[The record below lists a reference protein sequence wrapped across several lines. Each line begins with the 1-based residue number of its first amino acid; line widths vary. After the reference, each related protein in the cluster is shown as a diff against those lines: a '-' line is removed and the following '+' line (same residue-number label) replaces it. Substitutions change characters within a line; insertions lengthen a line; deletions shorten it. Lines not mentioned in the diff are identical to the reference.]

1 MIAAIIQA
9 RMGSVRFPDKV
20 MKIIVGKPMLWHQIN
35 RLRKSELIEK
45 LIIATTDKIQD
56 RIIID
61 FAKENNILY
70 FAGSEEDVLDRFY
83 YSAKK
88 FKVETIV
95 RITGDCPL
103 IDPSLVDMLINFY
116 IDNKNQ
122 YDIVHNGTTYP
133 NGILETEVFS
143 FNILKKTWKN
153 AKLPS
158 EREHVTSYIWK
169 NPEMFGQATVENSK
183 DLSYLRLVVD
193 YEKDFKL
200 VKIIFQNLYKE
211 DGMFYS
217 EDIVRFLNQ
226 NPELIIL
233 NNNIA
238 RNEGYLKSISKDKIL
253 KYSK

>member
-9 RMGSVRFPDKV
+9 RMGASRFPDKV

-70 FAGSEEDVLDRFY
+70 FAGDEEDVLNRFY

-122 YDIVHNGTTYP
+122 YDIVNNGTTYP
-133 NGILETEVFS
+133 DGVLETEVFS

-153 AKLPS
+153 AKLSS

-169 NPEMFGQATVENSK
+169 NPEMFRQATVENSK

-193 YEKDFKL
+193 DEKDFKL
-200 VKIIFQNLYKE
+200 VKIIFKNLYKE
-211 DGMFYS
+211 DGMFYF

-226 NPELIIL
+226 NPELILL
-233 NNNIA
+233 NNNTI

>member
-9 RMGSVRFPDKV
+9 RMGASRFPDKV

-35 RLRKSELIEK
+35 RLKKSELIEK
-45 LIIATTDKIQD
+45 IIIATTNKIQD
-56 RIIID
+56 RTIVD

-95 RITGDCPL
+95 RITADCPL
-103 IDPSLVDMLINFY
+103 IDPLLVDMIINFY

-122 YDIVHNGTTYP
+122 YDIVNNGTTYP
-133 NGILETEVFS
+133 DGVLETEVFS

-153 AKLPS
+153 AKLSS

-169 NPEMFGQATVENSK
+169 NPEMFRQATVENSK
-183 DLSYLRLVVD
+183 DLSHLRLAVD

-200 VKIIFQNLYKE
+200 IKTIFLNLYKE
-211 DGMFYS
+211 DDMFHL
-217 EDIVRFLNQ
+217 EDIVKFLNQ

-233 NNNIA
+233 NNNII

-253 KYSK
+253 KYK

>member
-9 RMGSVRFPDKV
+9 RMASSRFPDKV

-70 FAGSEEDVLDRFY
+70 FAGSEEDVLNRFY

-103 IDPSLVDMLINFY
+103 IDPSLVDMIINFY
-116 IDNKNQ
+116 LDNKNQ

-133 NGILETEVFS
+133 DGIVETEVFS
-143 FNILKKTWKN
+143 FNILKKIWEN

-169 NPEMFGQATVENSK
+169 NPEMFRQATVENSK

-193 YEKDFKL
+193 NEKDFKL

-211 DGMFYS
+211 DEMFYL
-217 EDIVRFLNQ
+217 EDIVKFLNQ
-226 NPELIIL
+226 NPELITL
-233 NNNIA
+233 NSDTI
-238 RNEGYLKSISKDKIL
+238 RNEGYLKSISEDKII

>member
-20 MKIIVGKPMLWHQIN
+20 MKIIVGKPMLWHQVN
-35 RLRKSELIEK
+35 RLRKSKLIEK
-45 LIIATTDKIQD
+45 IIIATTDKTQD

-88 FKVETIV
+88 FKVETVV

-103 IDPSLVDMLINFY
+103 IDPSIVDMIINFY
-116 IDNKNQ
+116 LDNKNQ

-133 NGILETEVFS
+133 DGIVETEVFS
-143 FNILKKTWKN
+143 FNILKKTWEN
-153 AKLPS
+153 AKLLS

-169 NPEMFGQATVENSK
+169 NPEMFRQATVENSK

-193 YEKDFKL
+193 DEKDFKL

-211 DGMFYS
+211 DGMFYLD
-217 EDIVRFLNQ
+217 DIMKFLNQ
-226 NPELIIL
+226 NPELITL
-233 NNNIA
+233 NSSTI
-238 RNEGYLKSISKDKIL
+238 RNEGYLKSISEDKIL

>member
-1 MIAAIIQA
+1 MKNIGAIIQA
-9 RMGSVRFPDKV
+9 RMGSSRFPGKV
-20 MKIIVGKPMLWHQIN
+20 MKTIIGKPMLWHQIN

-45 LIIATTDKIQD
+45 IIIATTNKIQD
-56 RIIID
+56 RTIVD

-83 YSAKK
+83 YTAKK

-95 RITGDCPL
+95 RITADCPL
-103 IDPSLVDMLINFY
+103 IDPSLVDMIINFY

-122 YDIVHNGTTYP
+122 YDIVHNGATYP
-133 NGILETEVFS
+133 VGILETEVFS

-153 AKLPS
+153 AELSS

-169 NPEMFGQATVENSK
+169 NPEMFRQATVENSK
-183 DLSYLRLVVD
+183 DLSHLRLVVD

-200 VKIIFQNLYKE
+200 IKTIFQNLYKE
-211 DGMFYS
+211 DDMFHL
-217 EDIVRFLNQ
+217 EDIVKFLNQ

-233 NNNIA
+233 NNNII

-253 KYSK
+253 K